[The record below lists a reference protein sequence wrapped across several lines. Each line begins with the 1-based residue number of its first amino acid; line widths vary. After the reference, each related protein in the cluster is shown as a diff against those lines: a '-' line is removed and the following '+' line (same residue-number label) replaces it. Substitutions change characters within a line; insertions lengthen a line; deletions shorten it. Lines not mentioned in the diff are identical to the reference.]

1 MHILPSPRRLLP
13 YLVVGGVLA
22 CRGTTLTHIDVDGA
36 DRVTVEAGTVLEE
49 LLGDL
54 GFEAFT
60 QMNVVASEELQNQ
73 GVEPGD
79 IKEARL
85 VSFELEAIEPA
96 DADLSF
102 LDAMTLLV
110 LAPGLPEEVV
120 ASAPG
125 FPQGEALVVFD
136 LEEVDLTEYIVS
148 ESMTLT
154 TDVSGQRP
162 DRATRIEARY
172 VVEVGVT
179 VKGAT
184 RKRD

>member
-1 MHILPSPRRLLP
+1 MRPVLNRALALALALPAMGC
-13 YLVVGGVLA
+13 GGVLT
-22 CRGTTLTHIDVDGA
+22 RIDIDGSA
-36 DRVTVEAGTVLEE
+36 QTEIVGASLVEVLAE
-49 LLGDL
+49 DL
-54 GFEAFT
+54 GFGELVSMDLT
-60 QMNVVASEELQNQ
+60 QADELQNQ

-110 LAPGLPEEVV
+110 SAPGLPEEVV

-125 FPQGEALVVFD
+125 FPQGEAVVVFD

>member
-1 MHILPSPRRLLP
+1 MRPVLNRALALALALPAMGC
-13 YLVVGGVLA
+13 GGVLT
-22 CRGTTLTHIDVDGA
+22 RIDIDGSA
-36 DRVTVEAGTVLEE
+36 QTEIEGASLVEVLAE
-49 LLGDL
+49 DL
-54 GFEAFT
+54 GFGELVSMDLT
-60 QMNVVASEELQNQ
+60 QAEELQNQ

-110 LAPGLPEEVV
+110 SAPGL
-120 ASAPG
+120 
-125 FPQGEALVVFD
+125 PQGEALVVFD

-184 RKRD
+184 RKRN